1 MAKKL
6 RIDKILSNLGYGS
19 RAELKVYC
27 KKGMVKVNDK
37 VISNPGTQVDTDV
50 DKIEFNN
57 EVVNYREFVYIMMN
71 KPDGYL
77 SATFDK
83 RDPIVLDLIDSSYL
97 AFEPFPVG
105 RLDKDTEGLLVLTN
119 DGQLAHRVLSPKKHV
134 PKTYYAKI
142 EGRVTE
148 EDIKA
153 FEAGVTLDDGYETM
167 PAQLKILESGEQSEI
182 ELTIHEGKFHQVK
195 RMFESVGKKVVY
207 LKRLSMGKLKLD
219 ESLGLGEYRE
229 LTEEE
234 VSAMLREIITN
245 GNYTAKDMGK
255 IMKEIMPK
263 VNGKFDRSKIN
274 PMVKEILV

>member
-6 RIDKILSNLGYGS
+6 RIDKVLSNVGYGS
-19 RAELKVYC
+19 RAEIKRYC
-27 KKGMVKVNDK
+27 KYGIITVNGE
-37 VISNPGTQVDTDV
+37 VVNNPGLQVDPENDEIIF
-50 DKIEFNN
+50 DGDA
-57 EVVNYREFVYIMMN
+57 VNYREFVYIMLN
-71 KPDGYL
+71 KPDGYI

-83 RDPIVLDLIDSSYL
+83 FDPIVLDLIDPSYL

-119 DGQLAHRVLSPKKHV
+119 DGKLSHRVLSPKKHV

-142 EGRVTE
+142 EGIVTQ

-153 FEAGVTLDDGYETM
+153 FKKGVVLDDGYETM
-167 PAQLKILESGEQSEI
+167 PAQLEILKSDEISEI

-219 ESLGLGEYRE
+219 ETLALGEYRE

-234 VSAMLREIITN
+234 VKLIEER
-245 GNYTAKDMGK
+245 
-255 IMKEIMPK
+255 
-263 VNGKFDRSKIN
+263 
-274 PMVKEILV
+274 

>member
-142 EGRVTE
+142 EGRVAE

-167 PAQLKILESGEQSEI
+167 PAQLKIIESGEQSEI

-207 LKRLSMGKLKLD
+207 LKRLSMGKLMLD
-219 ESLGLGEYRE
+219 ENLGLGEYRE
-229 LTEEE
+229 LTDEE
-234 VSAMLREIITN
+234 VKLIEER
-245 GNYTAKDMGK
+245 
-255 IMKEIMPK
+255 
-263 VNGKFDRSKIN
+263 
-274 PMVKEILV
+274 

>member
-1 MAKKL
+1 MGKKM
-6 RIDKILSNLGYGS
+6 RVDKLLSNVGVAS
-19 RAELKVYC
+19 RAELKKYR
-27 KKGMVKVNDK
+27 KQGLISVNGK
-37 VISNPGTQVDTDV
+37 VINNPGVQVDSESD
-50 DKIEFNN
+50 DIRFNGEKI
-57 EVVNYREFVYIMMN
+57 VYREFVYIMLN
-71 KPDGYL
+71 KPDGYI

-83 RDPIVLDLIDSSYL
+83 YDPIVLDLIDQSYL
-97 AFEPFPVG
+97 VFEPFPVG

-142 EGRVTE
+142 QGKVTE
-148 EDIKA
+148 EDILA
-153 FEAGVTLDDGYETM
+153 FEKGVILDDGYETM
-167 PAQLKILESGEQSEI
+167 PSQLKILKSDDMSEI

-234 VSAMLREIITN
+234 VKLIEER
-245 GNYTAKDMGK
+245 
-255 IMKEIMPK
+255 
-263 VNGKFDRSKIN
+263 
-274 PMVKEILV
+274 

>member
-167 PAQLKILESGEQSEI
+167 PAQLKIIESGEQSEI
-182 ELTIHEGKFHQVK
+182 ELTIHEWKFHQVK
-195 RMFESVGKKVVY
+195 RMIHYLGSDVTY
-207 LKRLSMGKLKLD
+207 LKRVQIGNLKLPD
-219 ESLGLGEYRE
+219 DLPIGKYIE
-229 LTEEE
+229 LTQNDLKLLI
-234 VSAMLREIITN
+234 S
-245 GNYTAKDMGK
+245 
-255 IMKEIMPK
+255 
-263 VNGKFDRSKIN
+263 
-274 PMVKEILV
+274 

>member
-6 RIDKILSNLGYGS
+6 RIDKVLSNVGHGS
-19 RAELKVYC
+19 RAEIKRYC
-27 KKGMVKVNDK
+27 KYGVITVNGE
-37 VISNPGTQVDTDV
+37 VVNNPGLQVDPENDEIIF
-50 DKIEFNN
+50 DGEL
-57 EVVNYREFVYIMMN
+57 VNYREFVYIMLN
-71 KPDGYL
+71 KPDGYI

-83 RDPIVLDLIDSSYL
+83 FDPIVLDLIDPLYL

-119 DGQLAHRVLSPKKHV
+119 DGKLSHRVLSPKKHV

-142 EGRVTE
+142 EGVVTE

-153 FEAGVTLDDGYETM
+153 FKKGVVLDDGYETM
-167 PAQLKILESGEQSEI
+167 PAQLEILKSDEISEI

-219 ESLGLGEYRE
+219 ETLALGEYRE

-234 VSAMLREIITN
+234 VKLIEER
-245 GNYTAKDMGK
+245 
-255 IMKEIMPK
+255 
-263 VNGKFDRSKIN
+263 
-274 PMVKEILV
+274 